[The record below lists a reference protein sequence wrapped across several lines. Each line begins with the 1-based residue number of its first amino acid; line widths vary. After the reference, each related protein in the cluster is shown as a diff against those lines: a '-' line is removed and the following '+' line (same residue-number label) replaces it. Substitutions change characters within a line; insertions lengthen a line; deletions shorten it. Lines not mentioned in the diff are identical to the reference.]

1 MLPYVT
7 ILGRTLPSY
16 GMLGMGALLLGLLIA
31 LVRCPRFGLSRDDCA
46 YLYILGAIGALVGAK
61 VLYLLPRISELS
73 ADFPLLWEQPEVFAA
88 RYLSGGRV
96 VYGGFLGG
104 VLGAWLAARYF
115 KLRLSDFFPVLIP
128 ALPLIHAVGR
138 VGCFC
143 AGCCYGMPVSWGV
156 VFPAGGAAPA
166 GVPLLP
172 VQLWEAG
179 AEGVIFLFLLWYSRR
194 VSRPAVLLRA
204 YVFAYAPVRFVLEF
218 LRGDA
223 ARGNLGPLSTS
234 QWIGLAALCACLIWQ
249 MLERRE
255 CGRDRA

>member
-1 MLPYVT
+1 MV
-7 ILGRTLPSY
+7 ILGIDPGYAIVGY
-16 GMLGMGALLLGLLIA
+16 GAVEVDKGRMRALG
-31 LVRCPRFGLSRDDCA
+31 
-46 YLYILGAIGALVGAK
+46 YGAITT
-61 VLYLLPRISELS
+61 
-73 ADFPLLWEQPEVFAA
+73 
-88 RYLSGGRV
+88 
-96 VYGGFLGG
+96 
-104 VLGAWLAARYF
+104 
-115 KLRLSDFFPVLIP
+115 
-128 ALPLIHAVGR
+128 
-138 VGCFC
+138 
-143 AGCCYGMPVSWGV
+143 
-156 VFPAGGAAPA
+156 PA

-255 CGRDRA
+255 CGRDKA